1 MGKEMVALVESL
13 SGKVDA
19 ILITGGIAHS
29 QYVVERVRRQVECFA
44 PVAVYPGENEQGALA
59 MNALLALRGEI
70 VPKVYE

>member
-1 MGKEMVALVESL
+1 MSSNGFAGRWSV
-13 SGKVDA
+13 
-19 ILITGGIAHS
+19 
-29 QYVVERVRRQVECFA
+29 FA